1 MKLLSRVQLLKT
13 PWTLAWQT
21 PLSMGFSRQEYWSG
35 LPFPSP
41 GDLPDPGIEPRSPP
55 LEADALTSEPPG
67 KPRISIDAWI
77 YLWAFCFVPLIYISV
92 FVPVPYCLD
101 DCGFRLILPGSF
113 FFLKFA
119 LAIRGFLYFYGFFL
133 FFSIFNFLNL
143 LLFFLHIFLCL
154 LFLLLFS
161 PCS

>member
-41 GDLPDPGIEPRSPP
+41 GDLPNPGIEPRSPA

-101 DCGFRLILPGSF
+101 DCSFVVYSEVKKAVSSSSVLLSQDSFGYLRFFCISVQIL
-113 FFLKFA
+113 K
-119 LAIRGFLYFYGFFL
+119 L
-133 FFSIFNFLNL
+133 FVLVL
-143 LLFFLHIFLCL
+143 
-154 LFLLLFS
+154 
-161 PCS
+161 